1 MKPALLPKGE
11 GSNTCIHE
19 MSKFILSFPEVFQ
32 QIMTNYTG
40 ISWCYGNYCCLLIV
54 PWGGYNPCLL
64 KFCITI
70 CGYHTICDT
79 NKPPTYFL
87 HHHEGPV
94 QKLPPLS
101 LDFLQLYCET
111 FYLVPQPP
119 LLQRNCHYFAA
130 P

>member
-1 MKPALLPKGE
+1 MKPALPKGK
-11 GSNTCIHE
+11 GSNTCICE
-19 MSKFILSFPEVFQ
+19 MSKFILSFLGVFKK
-32 QIMTNYTG
+32 IMTNYTG
-40 ISWCYGNYCCLLIV
+40 ISWYCGNYCCLLCHGVDIIR
-54 PWGGYNPCLL
+54 CLL
-64 KFCITI
+64 KFCIKI

-79 NKPPTYFL
+79 NKRPTYFL

>member
-1 MKPALLPKGE
+1 MKPALPKGE
-11 GSNTCIHE
+11 GSNICIHE

-40 ISWCYGNYCCLLIV
+40 ISWCCGNYCCFLTV
-54 PWGGYNPCLL
+54 PWCGYNSVSS
-64 KFCITI
+64 KIDIKI
-70 CGYHTICDT
+70 CGYHSIDT

-101 LDFLQLYCET
+101 LDF
-111 FYLVPQPP
+111 P
-119 LLQRNCHYFAA
+119 
-130 P
+130 